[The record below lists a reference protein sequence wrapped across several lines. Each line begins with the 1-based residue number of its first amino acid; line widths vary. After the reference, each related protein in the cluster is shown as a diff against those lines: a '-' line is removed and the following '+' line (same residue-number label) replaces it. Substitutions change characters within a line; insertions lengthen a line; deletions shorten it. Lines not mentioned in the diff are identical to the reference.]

1 MNQLQ
6 NTNNNLQLNMFS
18 SFCTV
23 MTMTTSDAWASN
35 LQAYVNWSKSKIDV
49 FSAPRWFLQA
59 ALLCQQIT
67 ECSGFYVNFWGWGER
82 AKWRLS
88 AGHQSTRLITMQRTL
103 HATILNHP
111 LQQQDSE
118 AAAAKCRLDKPK
130 HLNSFVTILTL
141 LWYPCLGSVDSFRS
155 CWRFWWGRDWQIK
168 YWILFNTNTIW

>member
-1 MNQLQ
+1 MLEQAIFKPTLTDQ
-6 NTNNNLQLNMFS
+6 RVKLMYSIQ
-18 SFCTV
+18 CT
-23 MTMTTSDAWASN
+23 S
-35 LQAYVNWSKSKIDV
+35 LIPAYFALPTDNWV
-49 FSAPRWFLQA
+49 LRF
-59 ALLCQQIT
+59 LCQ
-67 ECSGFYVNFWGWGER
+67 FLRMRRER

-88 AGHQSTRLITMQRTL
+88 AGHQSTWLITMQGTL

-118 AAAAKCRLDKPK
+118 AVAAKCMLDKPK
-130 HLNSFVTILTL
+130 HLNSFGTILTL